1 MPRYLALLR
10 GINVGGRNKVAMADL
25 RLIATDLGYSDV
37 ATYIQSGNLLFS
49 ADGSAGPGGRP
60 PADNAAEHARAL
72 ERAIAERLR
81 VRPAVV
87 VISAAELARTIAD
100 NPFPDETN
108 GRCLHAVFRDS
119 EPSAA
124 ELARVTETVGG
135 VRAKGSTDDA
145 VVVGR
150 TLFLHTPDGFG
161 RSELAARLLSGSA
174 GAALTGTAR
183 NWATVT
189 RLMALLTDAG

>member
-1 MPRYLALLR
+1 VPRYLALLR

-25 RLIATDLGYSDV
+25 RLIASDLGYADV
-37 ATYIQSGNLLFS
+37 ATYIQSGNLLFNS
-49 ADGSAGPGGRP
+49 DDDNPAG
-60 PADNAAEHARAL
+60 HARAL
-72 ERAIAERLR
+72 ERAVAERLN

-87 VISAAELARTIAD
+87 VMSAAELARTIAD

-108 GRCLHAVFRDS
+108 GRCLHAVFRDT

-124 ELARVTETVGG
+124 ELARITETVGRS
-135 VRAKGSTDDA
+135 RAKGSTDDA

-161 RSELAARLLSGSA
+161 RSELAARLISGSPAA
-174 GAALTGTAR
+174 GLAGTAR

-189 RLMALLTDAG
+189 RLMAMLTDGG